1 MRETIPSGRQITNAV
16 THTLTRYAA
25 EDKYKDVYFVKI
37 DVDKLNDLSKQCD
50 VRKMPTFQ
58 LYKDGEKI
66 TQVAEPKPND
76 LTEFLAKAL

>member
-1 MRETIPSGRQITNAV
+1 MGFILSFCSDRKKL
-16 THTLTRYAA
+16 TLSLPCRYAA
-25 EDKYKDVYFVKI
+25 EDKYKDIYFVKI
-37 DVDKLNDLSKQCD
+37 DVDKLNDLSKECN
-50 VRKMPTFQ
+50 VRNMPTFQ

>member
-1 MRETIPSGRQITNAV
+1 
-16 THTLTRYAA
+16 
-25 EDKYKDVYFVKI
+25 
-37 DVDKLNDLSKQCD
+37 
-50 VRKMPTFQ
+50 MPTFQ